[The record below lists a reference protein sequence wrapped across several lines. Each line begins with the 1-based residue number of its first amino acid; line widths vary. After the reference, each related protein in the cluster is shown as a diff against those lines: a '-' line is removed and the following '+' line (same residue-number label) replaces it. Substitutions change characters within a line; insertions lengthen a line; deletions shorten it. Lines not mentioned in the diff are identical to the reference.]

1 MSVTAA
7 NLPSDLPFLK
17 LRKNSQQESAIKV
30 LEHLRMNFEKSKNK
44 RSNSS
49 IQLRGAQIYDQSI
62 KEEQEEYERKSPRQ
76 QRVFDRINPGGE
88 TD

>member
-1 MSVTAA
+1 
-7 NLPSDLPFLK
+7 
-17 LRKNSQQESAIKV
+17 
-30 LEHLRMNFEKSKNK
+30 MNFEKSKNK

-76 QRVFDRINPGGE
+76 QRVFDKVSAGVE